1 MVYVIYLTP
10 GRPWNDYICR
20 KPLVADMHL
29 TFEYGDPVPQG
40 RLLAVINKART
51 ELREWIDAGIPQ
63 GIGPGTMIIW
73 PAGGFDER
81 IQPGDV
87 LLSVQPVDRLSPF
100 YAMHELRYS
109 DVLKAVDLL
118 EWCSVAQGHIEGV
131 YAYIYVQG
139 RHMGYMWTKRYDPRS
154 PNLQDARTKTRT
166 NSP

>member
-1 MVYVIYLTP
+1 
-10 GRPWNDYICR
+10 
-20 KPLVADMHL
+20 MHL